1 MSIAALS
8 SAMGFSHLLLLAAI
22 QGITEFI
29 PVSSS
34 GHLNLAHALTSLNDH
49 GVGMDVALHGGTLIA
64 VMVYFRKETFGLLT
78 GGAHIIGRR
87 DSPQAQAS
95 RLLIIATL
103 PILLAAALLVASGL
117 LAHLRTAE
125 VIAWASIIF
134 AVPLYLADRYGPNT
148 ENMAG
153 LRARPALLIGLAQI
167 FALIPGASRAGV
179 TITAARALGMQREEA
194 ARFSMLLSMPVIFCF
209 ALLGLIELIAEG
221 DGTALSQALLGAG
234 LAAIFA
240 FLTIDVF
247 MRMTRHMSLLPFVI
261 YRLVL
266 GIALLLLIS

>member
-1 MSIAALS
+1 
-8 SAMGFSHLLLLAAI
+8 MGFSHLLLLAAI

-34 GHLNLAHALTSLNDH
+34 GHLNLAHALTALDDH

-64 VMVYFRKETFGLLT
+64 VIAYFRKETRGLLI
-78 GGAHIIGRR
+78 GGTDILRRR
-87 DSPQAQAS
+87 DSDNAKAA
-95 RLLIIATL
+95 RLLIIATV
-103 PILLAAALLVASGL
+103 PILLAAALVMASGL
-117 LAHLRTAE
+117 LEQLRSAE
-125 VIAWASIIF
+125 VIAWASIVF
-134 AVPLYLADRYGPNT
+134 AVPLYLADRYGANGT
-148 ENMAG
+148 TMAG

-209 ALLGLIELIAEG
+209 ALLGLIELIVDG
-221 DGTALSQALLGAG
+221 DTTALSQALLGAG
-234 LAAIFA
+234 LAAVFA

-247 MRMTRHMSLLPFVI
+247 IRMTRRMSLLPFVL

-266 GIALLLLIS
+266 GIALLVLIS